1 MILRQFLS
9 ILLVIAT
16 IAGIA
21 FMWSIFAAF
30 LKEADIPD
38 INEAEYR
45 QLQKG
50 MTLEEVTDVVGQEPE
65 LLSQRDIHNTP
76 YQVFL
81 YKERFRL
88 FKVEASVHLH
98 FLSGRLILVYLNGSF

>member
-1 MILRQFLS
+1 MRHFLS

-30 LKEADIPD
+30 LKEANIPD
-38 INEAEYR
+38 INESEYR

-50 MTLEEVTDVVGQEPE
+50 MTLEDVTEVVGKKPE
-65 LLSQRDIHNTP
+65 LLSQRNIHNTR

-88 FKVEASVHLH
+88 FKEEASVHLY
-98 FLSGRLILVYLNGSF
+98 FFSGRLILVNLNGSF